1 MENINNQKKK
11 NNQVF
16 NLVKE
21 SDSKVDLV
29 HDSYTKKARNLR
41 KGHTLKWTDH
51 EGKKGESTLR
61 MASEF
66 KDGKWVAF
74 PTLYREKNGKWK
86 DYMDGVPKRGEP
98 GYSKE
103 KEWSAINAAYERAKK
118 DKEVFDFGEDK
129 DKAINFGLGS
139 WKP

>member
-86 DYMDGVPKRGEP
+86 DYMDGVPIFT
-98 GYSKE
+98 
-103 KEWSAINAAYERAKK
+103 IN
-118 DKEVFDFGEDK
+118 
-129 DKAINFGLGS
+129 INTIKNYTCYMRQIIKLLL
-139 WKP
+139 